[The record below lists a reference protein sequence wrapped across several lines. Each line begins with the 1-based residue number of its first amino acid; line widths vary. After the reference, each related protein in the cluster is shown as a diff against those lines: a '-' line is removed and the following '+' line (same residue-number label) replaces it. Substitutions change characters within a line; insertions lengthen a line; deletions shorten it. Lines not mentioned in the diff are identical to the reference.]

1 MNYFLRLL
9 DNKSNDFLSFI
20 CYMNHYLCNF
30 SIDLFEVI
38 LTIQRL
44 CLFNFGLESLLNPPP
59 PVVMS
64 TLSCL
69 QLCTHW
75 KRPQWP
81 HCRQKHVQVNCRL
94 WLAGLAVTLP
104 ENNISNHIVTA
115 SSSQFYYMTNNGKI
129 TMPPVQAS
137 CLVNNLVVI
146 LFYFFTNILS

>member
-1 MNYFLRLL
+1 
-9 DNKSNDFLSFI
+9 
-20 CYMNHYLCNF
+20 MNHYLCNF

-59 PVVMS
+59 PSSDVHS
-64 TLSCL
+64 ILSPTLYTLKETPSDH
-69 QLCTHW
+69 TVD
-75 KRPQWP
+75 
-81 HCRQKHVQVNCRL
+81 KHVQVNCRL
-94 WLAGLAVTLP
+94 LLAGLAVTLP